1 MAYTM
6 HLGILDSVRNC
17 KLSTLLPPKRPIS
30 ALTSGKGGDVSH
42 PFQRMAPEENSSIDS
57 TIVRRSANYHPTIW
71 HYDYIQSIRSEY
83 ACGKGELFTQKID
96 KLKGEVT
103 MMFHKVVDPIK
114 QLELID
120 TLQRLGVSY
129 HFEDQIRRIL
139 KNKHNAH
146 HNGDVCE
153 KQSLYALAI
162 EFRLLRQH
170 GYDVPQET
178 FKSFLNENG
187 DFKECFCVDIEG
199 MLALYEASFHLR
211 EGESILEE
219 AKDFATKHLKEYVDQ
234 SKDQYLCMM
243 VNHALELPLHWRV
256 IRLEARW
263 FIDTYKSREDMN
275 PILLELAKL
284 DFNMVQAVHQEDIKQ
299 MSRWWRSTGLG
310 DLSFSRDRVLENFI
324 WATGALFHPQFG
336 HERRML
342 AKLGALVTVVD
353 DVYDV
358 YGTLEELELFT
369 DAIERWDV
377 NEMEQLPYYMQICF
391 LSVYN
396 TVNEMAFDTLKEKG
410 CNIVWYMRKA
420 WADICKSYLLE
431 AKWFYNGYTP
441 SLQEYLENGW
451 MTITIANLLVHCYF
465 FITNPIT
472 KEALDSLEEYPDI
485 IRLSSLIVRLADDLG
500 TSTDELKRGDNPK
513 SIQCYMND
521 TGASEEDARQHMK
534 SLISATW
541 KTINGNRIASSP
553 FSKTFNEITMNIARA
568 SQFMYQHGDGHGI
581 VDRETKDHVLA
592 LFIHPIP
599 IAKN

>member
-1 MAYTM
+1 MAYAM
-6 HLGILDSVRNC
+6 HLSILDSIRNC
-17 KLSTLLPPKRPIS
+17 KLSTLLPPKRPVS
-30 ALTSGKGGDVSH
+30 ALTSPK
-42 PFQRMAPEENSSIDS
+42 DS

-83 ACGKGELFTQKID
+83 VGELFTRKID

-103 MMFHKVVDPIK
+103 MMFHNMVDPIK

-129 HFEDQIRRIL
+129 HFEDEIRRIL
-139 KNKHNAH
+139 ENKHITN

-153 KQSLYALAI
+153 KQSLYATAV
-162 EFRLLRQH
+162 EFRLMRQH
-170 GYDVPQET
+170 GFDVPQDT
-178 FKSFLNENG
+178 FKSFFNEKG
-187 DFKECFCVDIEG
+187 DFKECLCVDIEG

-219 AKDFATKHLKEYVDQ
+219 ARDFATKHLKEYVDQ
-234 SKDQYLCMM
+234 SRDKYLCTM

-256 IRLEARW
+256 MRSEARW
-263 FIDTYKSREDMN
+263 FIDAYRGREDMN
-275 PILLELAKL
+275 PTLLELAEL
-284 DFNMVQAVHQEDIKQ
+284 DFNMVQAVHQEDLKEV
-299 MSRWWRSTGLG
+299 SRWWRSTGLG
-310 DLSFSRDRVLENFI
+310 DLSFARDRVVENFL
-324 WATGALFHPQFG
+324 WAAGALFQPQFG

-342 AKLGALVTVVD
+342 AKLGALLTIVD

-358 YGTLEELELFT
+358 YGTFEELELFT

-377 NEMEQLPYYMQICF
+377 NEMGKLPYYMQICF

-441 SLQEYLENGW
+441 SLQEYLEYGW
-451 MTITIANLLVHCYF
+451 MTITIANILVHCYF
-465 FITNPIT
+465 FVTNPIT

-485 IRLSSLIVRLADDLG
+485 IRLSSFIVRLADDLG
-500 TSTDELKRGDNPK
+500 TSTEELKRGDNPK

-521 TGASEEDARQHMK
+521 TGASEEDARQYMR

-553 FSKTFNEITMNIARA
+553 FSETFNEIATNIARV
-568 SQFMYQHGDGHGI
+568 SQPCTKDGDGHGI
-581 VDRETKDHVLA
+581 VDRETKDRVLA

>member
-1 MAYTM
+1 MAYAM
-6 HLGILDSVRNC
+6 HLSIIDSIRNC
-17 KLSTLLPPKRPIS
+17 KLSTLLPPKRPVS
-30 ALTSGKGGDVSH
+30 ALTSPK
-42 PFQRMAPEENSSIDS
+42 DS

-71 HYDYIQSIRSEY
+71 HYDYIESIRSEY
-83 ACGKGELFTQKID
+83 VGELFTRKID
-96 KLKGEVT
+96 KLKGELT
-103 MMFHKVVDPIK
+103 MMFHNVVDPIK

-129 HFEDQIRRIL
+129 HFEDEIRRIL
-139 KNKHNAH
+139 ENKHITN

-153 KQSLYALAI
+153 KQSLYATAV
-162 EFRLLRQH
+162 EFRLMRQH
-170 GYDVPQET
+170 GFDVPQDT
-178 FKSFLNENG
+178 FKSFFNEKG
-187 DFKECFCVDIEG
+187 DFKECLCVDIEG

-219 AKDFATKHLKEYVDQ
+219 ARDFATKQLKEYVDQ
-234 SKDQYLCMM
+234 SKDHYLCTM

-256 IRLEARW
+256 MRSEARW
-263 FIDTYKSREDMN
+263 FIDAYRGIEDMN
-275 PILLELAKL
+275 PTLLELAEL
-284 DFNMVQAVHQEDIKQ
+284 DFNMVQAVHQEDLKEV
-299 MSRWWRSTGLG
+299 SRWWRSSGLG
-310 DLSFSRDRVLENFI
+310 DLSFARDRVVENFL
-324 WATGALFHPQFG
+324 WATGALFQPQFG

-342 AKLGALVTVVD
+342 AKLGALLTIVD

-358 YGTLEELELFT
+358 YGTFEELELFT

-377 NEMEQLPYYMQICF
+377 NEMGKLPIICKFVSF
-391 LSVYN
+391 LVYN

-410 CNIVWYMRKA
+410 CNIIWYMRKA

-441 SLQEYLENGW
+441 SLQEYLEYGW
-451 MTITIANLLVHCYF
+451 MTITIANIPVHCYF
-465 FITNPIT
+465 FVTNPIT

-485 IRLSSLIVRLADDLG
+485 IE
-500 TSTDELKRGDNPK
+500 ELKRGDNPK

-521 TGASEEDARQHMK
+521 TGASEEDARQYMR

-553 FSKTFNEITMNIARA
+553 FSQTFNEIATNIARV
-568 SQFMYQHGDGHGI
+568 SQFMYQRWRWTRI
-581 VDRETKDHVLA
+581 VDRETKDRVLA

>member
-1 MAYTM
+1 
-6 HLGILDSVRNC
+6 
-17 KLSTLLPPKRPIS
+17 
-30 ALTSGKGGDVSH
+30 
-42 PFQRMAPEENSSIDS
+42 MAPEENSIIDS

-83 ACGKGELFTQKID
+83 VGELFTQKID

-139 KNKHNAH
+139 KNKHNTH

-153 KQSLYALAI
+153 KQSLYAIAI

-299 MSRWWRSTGLG
+299 CRVLIRWWRSTGLG

-342 AKLGALVTVVD
+342 AKLGALVTVID

-369 DAIERWDV
+369 DAIER
-377 NEMEQLPYYMQICF
+377 F
-391 LSVYN
+391 
-396 TVNEMAFDTLKEKG
+396 
-410 CNIVWYMRKA
+410 

-553 FSKTFNEITMNIARA
+553 FSKTFNEIAMNIARA

-581 VDRETKDHVLA
+581 VDRETKDRVLA

-599 IAKN
+599 TAKN